1 MRKNARGLG
10 REKAPSFPDYA
21 RPIFPDD
28 LDLVFATP
36 LLSEILAQAT
46 ASHELSP
53 EYLIVTF
60 LFGGRKDKVNLV

>member
-21 RPIFPDD
+21 RPIFPV
-28 LDLVFATP
+28 DLVFATP

-46 ASHELSP
+46 ARVFDCNYFVWRTKRQGKLSV
-53 EYLIVTF
+53 EGVY
-60 LFGGRKDKVNLV
+60 